1 MIAHAY
7 PDLESLLCSYI
18 IHADATRLHIL
29 KRLAK
34 LESLYLLAGV
44 GSGTVAAAEAA
55 AAGCSSLGSG
65 LKGSSFNGPLVALM
79 PAAGLEAGISG
90 MSRGAGFGG
99 TAASAV
105 VVAGTSVGLAEE
117 SVGASVE
124 GVWASAAVGGAGTV
138 APTGSGAGRGGM
150 LVYGYLKGR

>member
-1 MIAHAY
+1 MIPHAY
-7 PDLESLLCSYI
+7 PDLESLLFIYI
-18 IHADATRLHIL
+18 IHADAMRLHIL

-34 LESLYLLAGV
+34 LEPLYLLAGV
-44 GSGTVAAAEAA
+44 GSGTVAAAEAAA

-105 VVAGTSVGLAEE
+105 VVAGTSVG
-117 SVGASVE
+117 ASVE
-124 GVWASAAVGGAGTV
+124 VVWASAAVGGAGTV
-138 APTGSGAGRGGM
+138 APTGSGAGRG
-150 LVYGYLKGR
+150 KC

>member
-44 GSGTVAAAEAA
+44 GSGTVAAAAA

-105 VVAGTSVGLAEE
+105 VVAGTSVG
-117 SVGASVE
+117 ASVE
-124 GVWASAAVGGAGTV
+124 VVWASAAVGGAGTV
-138 APTGSGAGRGGM
+138 APTGSGAGRG
-150 LVYGYLKGR
+150 KC